1 MRWLALDLGKERVGV
16 AICDSRETLAT
27 ALPPLPRAA
36 LLESVT
42 AMIREYGVEGIVV
55 GVPLTA
61 RGESRGEA
69 RAEEVVARLE
79 ELGVPVERED
89 ERGTTAAAETLLRDA
104 GVPRRK
110 WRERVDSLA
119 AQLILEAFL
128 ERRRRPGLPVSSK
141 SE

>member
-1 MRWLALDLGKERVGV
+1 MDLGKKRVGV
-16 AICDSRETLAT
+16 AICDSRESLAT
-27 ALPPLPRAA
+27 ALPPFPWGA
-36 LLESVT
+36 LLENVA

-55 GVPLTA
+55 GVPSTA
-61 RGESRGEA
+61 RGSSRGEV
-69 RAEEVVARLE
+69 RATEVMARLA

-104 GVPRRK
+104 GVPRRR

-128 ERRRRPGLPVSSK
+128 ERRRRAGIPPP
-141 SE
+141 